1 MPSIHL
7 TTFIEAPYE
16 RVFDLSRSI
25 NLHRISL
32 SATNEKA
39 VDGLMNGLVQEG
51 DTVVWEA
58 DHLRRKRKFEDS
70 IIALQYPHHYSGE
83 MLKGD
88 FSRFIHHHHFKPAE
102 NGTIMIDSVEFESPY
117 GLLGKLLDRFY
128 LKNYIEQ
135 LLTGRNLVIKE
146 YAESAKWKAILLR

>member
-1 MPSIHL
+1 
-7 TTFIEAPYE
+7 
-16 RVFDLSRSI
+16 
-25 NLHRISL
+25 
-32 SATNEKA
+32 
-39 VDGLMNGLVQEG
+39 
-51 DTVVWEA
+51 
-58 DHLRRKRKFEDS
+58 
-70 IIALQYPHHYSGE
+70 